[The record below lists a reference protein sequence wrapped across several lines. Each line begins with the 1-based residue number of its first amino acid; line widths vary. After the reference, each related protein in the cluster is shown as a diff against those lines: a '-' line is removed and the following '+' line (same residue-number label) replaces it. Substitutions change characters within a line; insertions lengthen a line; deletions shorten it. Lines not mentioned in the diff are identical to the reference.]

1 MNLAKFDL
9 KLADA
14 TKFHTIHDLSSD
26 LIQGHQKLVVSRA
39 RATRA
44 GSGLLLLRAK
54 ALVSPAGL
62 EEGVAGTRRQ
72 QQKAL
77 PLTKQAVMVMMMII
91 TMVMMIKGEPLPQK
105 NLSGIA
111 QITPARLPTNPTNQA
126 SCTTFLSIKSN
137 VLVPLMILVLEMAK
151 KYTHNV

>member
-1 MNLAKFDL
+1 MAKFDL

-105 NLSGIA
+105 IFQALPKLPPHDFP
-111 QITPARLPTNPTNQA
+111 QIPQIRQVVQLFWA
-126 SCTTFLSIKSN
+126 SKATF
-137 VLVPLMILVLEMAK
+137 
-151 KYTHNV
+151 

>member
-1 MNLAKFDL
+1 MNSAKIDL
-9 KLADA
+9 KLGEA
-14 TKFHTIHDLSSD
+14 TLFHTIHDLSSD

-91 TMVMMIKGEPLPQK
+91 TMVMMMIGEPLPQK
-105 NLSGIA
+105 NHFRHCPNYSRA
-111 QITPARLPTNPTNQA
+111 TPQI
-126 SCTTFLSIKSN
+126 
-137 VLVPLMILVLEMAK
+137 VLLMILVLEMTK